1 MNRQR
6 LIALFVLFITAA
18 IFLMILITVPYVFF
32 LILKL
37 FFETLKFTLIFIVIF
52 WLIFIIFSW
61 IYKFGRIR

>member
-6 LIALFVLFITAA
+6 LIAFFVLFITAA